1 MENRYFLKEC
11 KLVPTEGSSLKQEF
25 EISAGNPLISYYE
38 SIKSPAISLTLTF
51 LDVDQL
57 VSREGITGGEYLSLK
72 VKKEGHDD
80 FELKADK
87 HFLMLNSVKDVSTSS
102 SKQVATL
109 EFVSVETIV
118 NETAR
123 VNKKY
128 TGNISDTVMQ
138 LLIGDKRGI
147 GTSKKLFGPVDEKLG
162 ETDVEKDRATN
173 SYSFVGNLKRPFDT
187 IQWLCP
193 KAASTDDECGFLF
206 YETLDGYYFKSIKT
220 LLEGEPI
227 VYEKP
232 EKTPTPAGIGDFK
245 IIENN
250 LDTSNDVGMNC
261 RMGMY
266 SNKTIYINIDN
277 ATEKIVDYR
286 ISGMNLKKPPKLPN
300 KLEDFPTRLMLRVLD
315 KGALQK
321 GSKKEEIQKE
331 NELAIYQSKS
341 YARANLI
348 FSQSMGISIPFNPE
362 LRAGQML
369 DLKFPLRKGDD
380 QATTT
385 YGSESDDDVSGKYLI
400 SELKHIIGG
409 NRANTELTLIRDMF
423 TA

>member
-80 FELKADK
+80 FEIKADK

-109 EFVSVETIV
+109 EFVSVEAII

-128 TGNISDTVMQ
+128 TGNVTQTVKE
-138 LLIGDKRGI
+138 LLKGKRGI
-147 GTSKKLFGPVDEKLG
+147 ETKKNLDS
-162 ETDVEKDRATN
+162 DRASN

-187 IQWLCP
+187 IQWLCS
-193 KAASTDDECGFLF
+193 KTQSSKDGYGFLF
-206 YETLDGYYFKSIKT
+206 FETVDGYVFKSIEK
-220 LLEGEPI
+220 LLKQRPIEYKKSELPDQNSEPD
-227 VYEKP
+227 
-232 EKTPTPAGIGDFK
+232 DFR

-250 LDTSNDVGMNC
+250 LDQTNDIGINC

-266 SNKTIYINIDN
+266 ANKTIYINVDN
-277 ATEKIVDYR
+277 ATYKTVDFR
-286 ISGMNLKKPPKLPN
+286 IEDLKLKKSPKLPN
-300 KLEDFPTRLMLRVLD
+300 KLERVPTRLMLRVLD

-321 GSKKEEIQKE
+321 GSKRKEIQKE

-348 FSQSMGISIPFNPE
+348 FSQSMSIVIPFNPD

-369 DLKFPLRKGDD
+369 DLKFPLRKGSD
-380 QATTT
+380 QETTT
-385 YGSESDDDVSGKYLI
+385 YGKDSDDDVSGKYLI
-400 SELKHIIGG
+400 SELKHTLG
-409 NRANTELTLIRDMF
+409 NNEGTTQLKLIRDVF

>member
-80 FELKADK
+80 FEIKA
-87 HFLMLNSVKDVSTSS
+87 VKDVSTSS

-109 EFVSVETIV
+109 EFVSVEAII

-128 TGNISDTVMQ
+128 TGNVTQTVKE
-138 LLIGDKRGI
+138 LLKGKRGI
-147 GTSKKLFGPVDEKLG
+147 ETKKNLDS
-162 ETDVEKDRATN
+162 DRASN

-187 IQWLCP
+187 IQWLCS
-193 KAASTDDECGFLF
+193 KTQSSKDGYGFLF
-206 YETLDGYYFKSIKT
+206 FETADGYVFKSIEK
-220 LLEGEPI
+220 LLKQKPIEYKKSELPDQNSEPN
-227 VYEKP
+227 
-232 EKTPTPAGIGDFK
+232 DFR

-250 LDTSNDVGMNC
+250 LDQTNDIGINC

-266 SNKTIYINIDN
+266 ANKTIYINVDN
-277 ATEKIVDYR
+277 ATYKTVDFR
-286 ISGMNLKKPPKLPN
+286 VEDLKLKKSPKLPN
-300 KLEDFPTRLMLRVLD
+300 KLERVPTRLMLRVLD

-321 GSKKEEIQKE
+321 GSKRKEIQKE

-348 FSQSMGISIPFNPE
+348 FSQSMSIVIPFNPD

-369 DLKFPLRKGDD
+369 DLKFPLRKGSD
-380 QATTT
+380 QETTT
-385 YGSESDDDVSGKYLI
+385 YGKDSDDDVSGKYLI
-400 SELKHIIGG
+400 SELKHTLG
-409 NRANTELTLIRDMF
+409 NNEGTTQLKLIRDVF

>member
-80 FELKADK
+80 FEIKADK

-109 EFVSVETIV
+109 EFVSVEAII

-128 TGNISDTVMQ
+128 TGNVTQTVKE
-138 LLIGDKRGI
+138 LLKGRRGI
-147 GTSKKLFGPVDEKLG
+147 ETKKNLDS
-162 ETDVEKDRATN
+162 DRASN

-187 IQWLCP
+187 IQWLCS
-193 KAASTDDECGFLF
+193 KTQSSKDGYGFLF
-206 YETLDGYYFKSIKT
+206 FETADGYVFKSIEK
-220 LLEGEPI
+220 LLKQKPIEYKKSELPDQNSEPN
-227 VYEKP
+227 
-232 EKTPTPAGIGDFK
+232 DFR

-250 LDTSNDVGMNC
+250 LDQTNDIGINC

-266 SNKTIYINIDN
+266 ANKTIYINIDN
-277 ATEKIVDYR
+277 ATLKTVDFR
-286 ISGMNLKKPPKLPN
+286 IEDLKLKKSPKLPN
-300 KLEDFPTRLMLRVLD
+300 KLERVPTRLMLRVLD

-321 GSKKEEIQKE
+321 GSKRKEIQKE

-348 FSQSMGISIPFNPE
+348 FSQSMSIVIPFNPD

-369 DLKFPLRKGDD
+369 DLKFPLRKGSD
-380 QATTT
+380 QETTT
-385 YGSESDDDVSGKYLI
+385 YGKDSDDDVSGKYLI
-400 SELKHIIGG
+400 SELKHTLG
-409 NRANTELTLIRDMF
+409 NNEGTTQLKLIRDVF

>member
-80 FELKADK
+80 FEIKADK
-87 HFLMLNSVKDVSTSS
+87 HSLMLNSVKNVSTSS

-109 EFVSVETIV
+109 EFVSVESII

-128 TGNISDTVMQ
+128 TGNVTQTVKE
-138 LLIGDKRGI
+138 LLKGRRGI
-147 GTSKKLFGPVDEKLG
+147 ETKKNLDS
-162 ETDVEKDRATN
+162 DRASN

-187 IQWLCP
+187 IQWLCS
-193 KAASTDDECGFLF
+193 KTQSSKDGYGFLF
-206 YETLDGYYFKSIKT
+206 FETADGYVFKSIEK
-220 LLEGEPI
+220 LLKQKPIEYKKSELPDQNSEPN
-227 VYEKP
+227 
-232 EKTPTPAGIGDFK
+232 DFR

-250 LDTSNDVGMNC
+250 LDQTNDIGINC

-266 SNKTIYINIDN
+266 ANKTIYINVDN
-277 ATEKIVDYR
+277 ATYKTVDFR
-286 ISGMNLKKPPKLPN
+286 VEDLKLKKSPKLPN
-300 KLEDFPTRLMLRVLD
+300 KLERVPTRLMLRVLD

-321 GSKKEEIQKE
+321 GSKRKEIQKE

-348 FSQSMGISIPFNPE
+348 FSQSMSIVIPFNPD

-369 DLKFPLRKGDD
+369 DLKFPLRKGSD
-380 QATTT
+380 QETTT
-385 YGSESDDDVSGKYLI
+385 YGKDSDDDVSGKYLI
-400 SELKHIIGG
+400 SELKHTLG
-409 NRANTELTLIRDMF
+409 NNEGTTQLKLIRDVF

>member
-80 FELKADK
+80 FEIKADK

-109 EFVSVETIV
+109 EFVSVEAII

-128 TGNISDTVMQ
+128 TGNVTQTVKE
-138 LLIGDKRGI
+138 LLKGRRGI
-147 GTSKKLFGPVDEKLG
+147 ETKKKLDS
-162 ETDVEKDRATN
+162 DRASN

-187 IQWLCP
+187 IQWLCS
-193 KAASTDDECGFLF
+193 KTQSSKDGYGFLF
-206 YETLDGYYFKSIKT
+206 FETADGYVFKSIEK
-220 LLEGEPI
+220 LLKQKPIEYKKSELPDQNSEPD
-227 VYEKP
+227 
-232 EKTPTPAGIGDFK
+232 DFR

-250 LDTSNDVGMNC
+250 LDQTNDIGINC

-266 SNKTIYINIDN
+266 ANKTIYINVDN
-277 ATEKIVDYR
+277 ATYKTVDFR
-286 ISGMNLKKPPKLPN
+286 LEDLKLKKSPKLPN
-300 KLEDFPTRLMLRVLD
+300 KLERVPTRLMLRVLD

-321 GSKKEEIQKE
+321 GSKRKEIQKE

-341 YARANLI
+341 YARNNLI
-348 FSQSMGISIPFNPE
+348 FSQSMSIVIPFNPD
-362 LRAGQML
+362 LRAGKML
-369 DLKFPLRKGDD
+369 DLKFPLRKGSD
-380 QATTT
+380 QETTT
-385 YGSESDDDVSGKYLI
+385 YGKDSDDDVSGKYLI
-400 SELKHIIGG
+400 SELKHTLG
-409 NRANTELTLIRDMF
+409 NNEGTTQLKLIRDVF